1 MDQFRLLE
9 FIMKKIKLS
18 QAVYRFLATLCQDN
32 FENSDLIYN
41 LSPNFQSH
49 VLYIP
54 ECVHTLRKI
63 FKNNEEIL
71 HKLGHNQINF
81 NVLGELEKDKEAPAS
96 ILNIVINI
104 VDSSSQNKGDNG
116 MINFS
121 RQNKL
126 VIL

>member
-18 QAVYRFLATLCQDN
+18 QTIYRFLATLCHDN

-54 ECVHTLRKI
+54 ECVLTLRKI
-63 FKNNEEIL
+63 FKNNEELL
-71 HKLGHNQINF
+71 HKLGHDPINF
-81 NVLGELEKDKEAPAS
+81 NAFGECEKDKEAPAS

-104 VDSSSQNKGDNG
+104 VDSSSKNKGDNG
-116 MINFS
+116 KINFS

-126 VIL
+126 VNF